1 MYNKTTKRYY
11 FMAPIH
17 HDDEVFRQKRRPK
30 NPIKFKITLNEE
42 QKEAKAKI
50 LNNTVTLLA
59 GSAGSGKT
67 LLACQIALEKLF
79 MREIDKIVI
88 TRPTVSKEEI
98 GFLPGDLREK
108 MDPWVQPIYQNM
120 FALYDKEKIEKYIS
134 DGAIEIVPVSF
145 MRGRTFLDSVVIVDE
160 AQNVTH
166 EQMQMIVTRIGLR
179 SQMIICGDD
188 HQVDLKSKRDSGFR
202 FLYSAAR
209 RIKNMLGISL
219 KTNHRDAI
227 VEDLINLYDEA
238 EKQGLNLGTSGSS
251 NKRK

>member
-1 MYNKTTKRYY
+1 MTSN
-11 FMAPIH
+11 H
-17 HDDEVFRQKRRPK
+17 HNDEVFVEKRRPK
-30 NPIKFKITLNEE
+30 GPIKFKIQLNGE
-42 QKEAKAKI
+42 QKEAKSKI

-79 MREIDKIVI
+79 TRECDKIII

-120 FALYDKEKIEKYIS
+120 YTLYDKTKIEKLIS
-134 DGAIEIVPVSF
+134 DGQIEIVPVSF

-166 EQMQMIVTRIGLR
+166 EQMEMIVTRIGLR
-179 SQMIICGDD
+179 SKMIICGDD
-188 HQVDLKSKRDSGFR
+188 HQVDLKRKADSGFR

-209 RIKNMLGISL
+209 KVKNMCAISL
-219 KTNHRDAI
+219 KTNHRDSI
-227 VEDLINLYDEA
+227 VEDLINLYEEA
-238 EKQGLNLGTSGSS
+238 AEQGIVLGTSGSS
-251 NKRK
+251 GKNK

>member
-1 MYNKTTKRYY
+1 MTSN
-11 FMAPIH
+11 H
-17 HDDEVFRQKRRPK
+17 HNDEVFVEKRRPK
-30 NPIKFKITLNEE
+30 TPIKFKIQLNEE

-50 LNNTVTLLA
+50 LHNTVTLLA

-79 MREIDKIVI
+79 TKECDKIII

-120 FALYDKEKIEKYIS
+120 YALYDKVKIEKLIS

-145 MRGRTFLDSVVIVDE
+145 MRGHTFLDSIVIVDE

-166 EQMQMIVTRIGLR
+166 EQMEMIVTRIGLR
-179 SQMIICGDD
+179 SKMIICGDD
-188 HQVDLKSKRDSGFR
+188 HQVDLKKKSDSGFR
-202 FLYSAAR
+202 FLYAAAR
-209 RIKNMLGISL
+209 KIKNMCAISL
-219 KTNHRDAI
+219 KTNHRDPI
-227 VEDLINLYDEA
+227 VESLIELYEEA
-238 EKQGLNLGTSGSS
+238 AEQGITLGSSGTSGR
-251 NKRK
+251 NK

>member
-1 MYNKTTKRYY
+1 
-11 FMAPIH
+11 MASNH
-17 HDDEVFRQKRRPK
+17 HNDEVFRAKRKPK

-50 LNNTVTLLA
+50 LENTVTLLA

-79 MREIDKIVI
+79 MREIDKIII

-120 FALYDKEKIEKYIS
+120 FALYDKVKIEKCIEE
-134 DGAIEIVPVSF
+134 GKIEIVPVSF
-145 MRGRTFLDSVVIVDE
+145 MRGRTFLDSIVIVDE

-166 EQMQMIVTRIGLR
+166 EQMEMIVTRLGLR
-179 SQMIICGDD
+179 SKMIICGDA
-188 HQVDLKSKRDSGFR
+188 HQTDLKKKEESGFK

-209 RIKNMLGISL
+209 KVKNLCGVTL
-219 KTNHRDAI
+219 VTNHRDSI
-227 VEDLINLYDEA
+227 VEDLINIYNEA
-238 EKQGLNLGTSGSS
+238 EEKGIYLGTSGSS
-251 NKRK
+251 GRHK

>member
-1 MYNKTTKRYY
+1 
-11 FMAPIH
+11 MASNH
-17 HDDEVFRQKRRPK
+17 HTDEVFQQKRRPK
-30 NPIKFKITLNEE
+30 NPIKFKISLNDE

-50 LNNTVTLLA
+50 LENTVTLLA

-67 LLACQIALEKLF
+67 FLACQIALEKLF
-79 MREIDKIVI
+79 MKECEKIII

-120 FALYDKEKIEKYIS
+120 YALYDKVKIESLIQEGK
-134 DGAIEIVPVSF
+134 IEIVPVSF

-166 EQMQMIVTRIGLR
+166 EQMEMIVTRLGIR
-179 SQMIICGDD
+179 SKMIVCGDD
-188 HQVDLKSKRDSGFR
+188 HQVDLKSKKDSGFR

-209 RIKNMLGISL
+209 KIKNMCAISL
-219 KTNHRDAI
+219 KTNHRDPI

-238 EKQGLNLGTSGSS
+238 ESQGINLGTSGSS
-251 NKRK
+251 GRNK

>member
-1 MYNKTTKRYY
+1 
-11 FMAPIH
+11 MALNQH
-17 HDDEVFRQKRRPK
+17 GDEVFRQKRKPK
-30 NPIKFKITLNEE
+30 SPIKFKITLNEE

-50 LNNTVTLLA
+50 LQNTVTLLG

-79 MREIDKIVI
+79 MKECDKIII

-120 FALYDKEKIEKYIS
+120 YALYDKEKIEKLIL

-179 SQMIICGDD
+179 SKRIICGDD

-202 FLYSAAR
+202 FLYSGAR
-209 RIKNMLGISL
+209 KIKNMIGISL
-219 KTNHRDAI
+219 ATNHRDPI
-227 VEDLINLYDEA
+227 VESLINLYDEA
-238 EKQGLNLGTSGSS
+238 ESNGLNLGTAGSS
-251 NKRK
+251 GKHK

>member
-1 MYNKTTKRYY
+1 
-11 FMAPIH
+11 MASNH
-17 HDDEVFRQKRRPK
+17 HNDEVFRQKRRPK
-30 NPIKFKITLNEE
+30 NPIKFKINLNEE

-50 LNNTVTLLA
+50 LENTVTLLA

-67 LLACQIALEKLF
+67 FLACQIALEKLF
-79 MREIDKIVI
+79 MKECEKIII

-120 FALYDKEKIEKYIS
+120 YALYDKVKIESLIQEGK
-134 DGAIEIVPVSF
+134 IEIVPVSF

-166 EQMQMIVTRIGLR
+166 EQMEMIVTRLGIR
-179 SQMIICGDD
+179 SKMIVCGDD
-188 HQVDLKSKRDSGFR
+188 HQVDLKSKKDSGFR

-209 RIKNMLGISL
+209 KVKNMCAISL
-219 KTNHRDAI
+219 KTNHRDPI
-227 VEDLINLYDEA
+227 VEDLISLYEEA
-238 EKQGLNLGTSGSS
+238 EENGMNLGTAGSS
-251 NKRK
+251 GRRK